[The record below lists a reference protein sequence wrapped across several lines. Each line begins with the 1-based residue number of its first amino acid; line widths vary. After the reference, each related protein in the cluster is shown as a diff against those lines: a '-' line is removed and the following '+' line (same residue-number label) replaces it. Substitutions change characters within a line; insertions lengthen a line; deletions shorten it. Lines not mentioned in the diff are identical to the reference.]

1 MQLNKKCIY
10 LFSYYSFHSY
20 YFASEYKTD
29 HSSPNYF
36 LAAQISRLPSSDRIL
51 SGSDLGE
58 IPNVKS
64 YPRLRPES
72 GTRQGLSDITQ
83 IMFISSLAWDCVD
96 NNFRFMFHILH
107 THGTILFHQETLQF
121 LKPQNWFKYLWN
133 GTEHRTNICGMGWDE
148 KKLFSLV
155 MARERLITAVTAV
168 PGPLQ
173 SLQGDSH
180 QEPQSCR
187 PIGHHSARLS
197 SDWSASDNNPPWLAA
212 GCSEC
217 LKVGTQCCRLICPG
231 LRPDSDSNYPGPGK
245 RNHQN
250 SFIVR

>member
-10 LFSYYSFHSY
+10 VFSYYSFHSY

-64 YPRLRPES
+64 YLRLRPES

-173 SLQGDSH
+173 
-180 QEPQSCR
+180 C
-187 PIGHHSARLS
+187 
-197 SDWSASDNNPPWLAA
+197 
-212 GCSEC
+212 CSETVTRSPSPVV
-217 LKVGTQCCRLICPG
+217 LLVITQPALFW
-231 LRPDSDSNYPGPGK
+231 LVS
-245 RNHQN
+245 QWQ
-250 SFIVR
+250 

>member
-64 YPRLRPES
+64 YLRLRPES

-83 IMFISSLAWDCVD
+83 IMFISSLAWLWIVL
-96 NNFRFMFHILH
+96 I
-107 THGTILFHQETLQF
+107 TILGSCFIFSILTVQF
-121 LKPQNWFKYLWN
+121 CFIKRLFSFSSLKIDL
-133 GTEHRTNICGMGWDE
+133 NICGMGQNIEQTFVEWDGM
-148 KKLFSLV
+148 KK
-155 MARERLITAVTAV
+155 
-168 PGPLQ
+168 
-173 SLQGDSH
+173 
-180 QEPQSCR
+180 SCF
-187 PIGHHSARLS
+187 L
-197 SDWSASDNNPPWLAA
+197 L
-212 GCSEC
+212 
-217 LKVGTQCCRLICPG
+217 
-231 LRPDSDSNYPGPGK
+231 
-245 RNHQN
+245 
-250 SFIVR
+250 

>member
-10 LFSYYSFHSY
+10 VFSYYSFHSY

-64 YPRLRPES
+64 YLRLRPES

-83 IMFISSLAWDCVD
+83 IMFISSLAWLWIVL
-96 NNFRFMFHILH
+96 I
-107 THGTILFHQETLQF
+107 TILGSCFIFSILTVQF
-121 LKPQNWFKYLWN
+121 CFIKRLFSPQNWFKYLWN

-173 SLQGDSH
+173 SLQWDSH

>member
-10 LFSYYSFHSY
+10 VFSYYSFHSY

-64 YPRLRPES
+64 YLRLRPES

-107 THGTILFHQETLQF
+107 THGTILFHQETLQVF
-121 LKPQNWFKYLWN
+121 SFSSLKIDL
-133 GTEHRTNICGMGWDE
+133 NICGMGQNIEQTFVEWDGM
-148 KKLFSLV
+148 KK
-155 MARERLITAVTAV
+155 
-168 PGPLQ
+168 
-173 SLQGDSH
+173 
-180 QEPQSCR
+180 SCF
-187 PIGHHSARLS
+187 L
-197 SDWSASDNNPPWLAA
+197 L
-212 GCSEC
+212 
-217 LKVGTQCCRLICPG
+217 
-231 LRPDSDSNYPGPGK
+231 
-245 RNHQN
+245 
-250 SFIVR
+250 